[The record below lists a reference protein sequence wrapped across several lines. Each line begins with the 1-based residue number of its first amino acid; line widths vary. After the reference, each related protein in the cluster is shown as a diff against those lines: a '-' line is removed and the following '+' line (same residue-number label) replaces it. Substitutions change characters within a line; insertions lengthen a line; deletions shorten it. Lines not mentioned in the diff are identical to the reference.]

1 MQYFL
6 KKFCEYVR
14 METQTK
20 GMKILR
26 EKYLKNMLN
35 NQSLTAKKYFMELK
49 DIELKDRKE
58 KIKTKIIMSKDD
70 IEKFEELE
78 MKKLRPIKRNL
89 FDKLIKQNV
98 MRNKPKI
105 IRDKLKDQTIRD
117 KLKDKIIRDIWALF
131 ETEEKKKKRIR
142 EKERT

>member
-98 MRNKPKI
+98 MRNKRK
-105 IRDKLKDQTIRD
+105 K
-117 KLKDKIIRDIWALF
+117 
-131 ETEEKKKKRIR
+131 KKKKRIR